1 MKSQR
6 PKSMASLKP
15 IKTGKKKIF
24 FYQVL
29 FSFLIFLT
37 IASVMESKNPWSK
50 SVKGAAKKLFSWHIN
65 YSPDIN
71 GALKKILSREEWLE
85 FSWIKDKKEEVS
97 PAMVE
102 TIKDQYM
109 VIPVS
114 GKILKQFGWHKD
126 SVDGLERYNEG
137 LNIQAP
143 LDTPIKAAYSGT
155 VKKIGQDAVLGK
167 YLILEHSG
175 DYLSLY
181 AHCSEIL
188 VKEDQVIRI
197 GEEIAQ
203 VGTSG
208 AIKEPQLHFEVREK
222 GKLVDPISKF
232 KFNKGI

>member
-1 MKSQR
+1 MKSKR
-6 PKSMASLKP
+6 PKGMGIPKTL
-15 IKTGKKKIF
+15 KTGRKKLF

-37 IASVMESKNPWSK
+37 IVSVMESKHPWSK
-50 SVKGAAKKLFSWHIN
+50 SVKGAAKTLFTWQIN

-71 GALKKILSREEWLE
+71 GFLKKALSSEIWQKVP
-85 FSWIKDKKEEVS
+85 WAKDKNVR
-97 PAMVE
+97 PAMVK
-102 TIKDQYM
+102 TSIVDQYM

-126 SVDGLERYNEG
+126 TVDGLERYNEG

-143 LDTPIKAAYSGT
+143 VGTPIKAAYSGT

-167 YLILEHSG
+167 YLILEHSE

-188 VKEDQVIRI
+188 VEEDQTVRI

-203 VGTSG
+203 VGSSG
-208 AIKEPQLHFEVREK
+208 AVKEPQLHFEVREK
-222 GKLVDPISKF
+222 GKLIDPITKF